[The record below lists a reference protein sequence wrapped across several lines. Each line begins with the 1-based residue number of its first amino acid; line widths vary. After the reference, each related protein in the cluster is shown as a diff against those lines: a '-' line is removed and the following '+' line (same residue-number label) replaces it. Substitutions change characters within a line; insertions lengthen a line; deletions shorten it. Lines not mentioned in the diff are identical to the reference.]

1 MQGGGGLS
9 HNNLS
14 LGRKGGILKSKKQ
27 TARGNRAAE
36 SRGKSQRERIK
47 HPFCFSSFLNHGLG
61 MWSGSDGARGHARA
75 PVKMYTHT
83 WLCIM
88 QILMNKNGCV

>member
-14 LGRKGGILKSKKQ
+14 LGRKGGIMKSKKQ
-27 TARGNRAAE
+27 TARGNRATE
-36 SRGKSQRERIK
+36 SRGKSQREKIK

-61 MWSGSDGARGHARA
+61 MWSGTCENVYAHMVMHNAD
-75 PVKMYTHT
+75 
-83 WLCIM
+83 I
-88 QILMNKNGCV
+88 NE